1 MEHMD
6 FNKASKIL
14 LDEVSNLQPQIAKIE
29 QCLVDGADIN
39 YQAENDGYT
48 ALMLAVDNDDE
59 ASVLFLL
66 QHGADP
72 LILNHYNEIAR
83 DLALNHSP
91 IHKILTNYKTYVRKH
106 MPHANDPIDPLEVKR
121 ESEKIILNAGG
132 EILDWLPTIE
142 NPAKPRTLDDVI
154 KRALVLNAMYQLHMK
169 APKYYIA
176 QWLEENELTSELT
189 PKEHAI
195 LYSPNELTEEEHYA
209 LYCSV
214 DALWAL
220 VWATN
225 LINDLSFN
233 QPVGDELAGLS
244 PNLQVE
250 ADGTKY
256 ESTMQLRSIK
266 AIYQTLDLYY
276 RAHWW
281 VLNATREGQPT
292 GDAALYAVIERR
304 RALEWLLNS
313 DSAWDTVDLST

>member
-1 MEHMD
+1 MKNMD
-6 FNKASKIL
+6 FNKASKTL
-14 LDEVSNLQPQIAKIE
+14 LEEVSNLQPQLTKIK

-72 LILNHYNEIAR
+72 LIPNHYNEIAR
-83 DLALNHSP
+83 DLALTHSP
-91 IHKILTNYKTYVRKH
+91 IHEILTNYKTYVRKH
-106 MPHANDPIDPLEVKR
+106 MPHANDTINPLEVKR

-142 NPAKPRTLDDVI
+142 EPAKPRTLDEVI

-195 LYSPNELTEEEHYA
+195 LYSPNELTKEEHSA

-220 VWATN
+220 AWATN

-250 ADGTKY
+250 TDGTKY

-266 AIYQTLDLYY
+266 SIYQTLDLYY
-276 RAHWW
+276 RVHWW
-281 VLNATREGQPT
+281 VLNATREGKPT